1 MTPEE
6 QLSIYGKTITGSET
20 DGVKAALA
28 RAHYLKRKLRRFLEM
43 DNIGDPQDVTA
54 DVNKSLLLGVGILAG
69 VITNATIITRYKAYV
84 TAQVQLYGGP
94 EAIMGKLEA
103 NAGPLVKW
111 LTKLSAA
118 KVAIAAAADLE
129 AVAAVD
135 VEAIEAEP
143 AVVEK

>member
-6 QLSIYGKTITGSET
+6 QLSIYGKALTGSET
-20 DGVKAALA
+20 EGVKAALA
-28 RAHYLKRKLRRFLEM
+28 RAHYLKLKLRRFLEM

-69 VITNATIITRYKAYV
+69 VITNADIITRYKNYV

-94 EAIMGKLEA
+94 AAIMNKLEA

-111 LTKLSAA
+111 LDKLAKAKAAIVAA
-118 KVAIAAAADLE
+118 KDVE
-129 AVAAVD
+129 EVAAVD

-143 AVVEK
+143 VVVEK